1 MINFEIN
8 SIINSNS
15 VPSEVKD
22 TIKPYTF
29 IEFISKTSFENDKEV
44 FLTYYKEYLTE
55 WAKVKNDDHQIIETK
70 ELIQSQ
76 IIDLLKII
84 TVSYATF
91 EEQVFLSNLNWN
103 FNSLEDPNEKLK
115 AKNAI

>member
-1 MINFEIN
+1 M
-8 SIINSNS
+8 
-15 VPSEVKD
+15 
-22 TIKPYTF
+22 
-29 IEFISKTSFENDKEV
+29 
-44 FLTYYKEYLTE
+44 TYYKEYLTE

-115 AKNAI
+115 AKMRFTQHYLSLFPELKILPLL